1 MAVKIRLSRGG
12 RKKQPFYHI
21 ITADARSP
29 RDGRFI
35 EKLGYWNPLTKE
47 LKWNTERV
55 NYWLGTGAQPT
66 DTIAKM
72 IINEKLGTDAQRAT
86 YQKAIDSSAEIVR
99 KRVEA
104 KTAEEAAVKAAE
116 EAETK
121 AVEAAAAA
129 AEAAAAEAPAEEA
142 TA

>member
-21 ITADARSP
+21 VTADARSP

-55 NYWLGTGAQPT
+55 NYWLATGAQPT

-72 IINEKLGTDAQRAT
+72 ILREKLGTDAQRAT
-86 YQKAIDSSAEIVR
+86 YQKAIDGSAEIVR

-129 AEAAAAEAPAEEA
+129 EAAAAEAPAEEA
-142 TA
+142 SA